1 MKLVFPNASQEQ
13 MLIQNAYQKQKR
25 MEQQFQAKKPS
36 NTPNVLTTGYDKG
49 LMFKSEAEWSKP
61 EEDIPSASHRM
72 RTPPSS
78 PIRDAPQYNR
88 EDDFDGWWAECWE
101 HGWAHLDLG

>member
-1 MKLVFPNASQEQ
+1 
-13 MLIQNAYQKQKR
+13 
-25 MEQQFQAKKPS
+25 
-36 NTPNVLTTGYDKG
+36 
-49 LMFKSEAEWSKP
+49 MFKSEAEWSKP
-61 EEDIPSASHRM
+61 EEDIPSGSYRM